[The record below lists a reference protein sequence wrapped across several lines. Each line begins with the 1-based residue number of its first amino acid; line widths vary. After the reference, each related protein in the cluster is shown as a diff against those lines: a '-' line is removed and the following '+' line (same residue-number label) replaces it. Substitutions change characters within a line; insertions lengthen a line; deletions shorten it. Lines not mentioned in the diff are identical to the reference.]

1 MKYLLQLFFI
11 FCLLQACQPPRDS
24 VHFAHLLQIE
34 QDSLRQFSIG
44 DTISETRLKTTIARL
59 RNKLGARPISL
70 NLDSV
75 QVFIGETEIQFYE
88 AQTDTLIYVFSDDTT
103 KTFFQD
109 KTAKKIFRR
118 VSELSKNNLQAYKSN
133 DYFYIQIA
141 TEALRD
147 GKTRLVIASNEL
159 KYDVL
164 LFERISADTWVL
176 AAIEDSRGNQE
187 AKDWD

>member
-1 MKYLLQLFFI
+1 
-11 FCLLQACQPPRDS
+11 
-24 VHFAHLLQIE
+24 
-34 QDSLRQFSIG
+34 
-44 DTISETRLKTTIARL
+44 
-59 RNKLGARPISL
+59 
-70 NLDSV
+70 
-75 QVFIGETEIQFYE
+75 VFIGETEIQFYE
-88 AQTDTLIYVFSDDTT
+88 AQTDTLIYIFSDDTT